1 MDQSRRLSCSTSLYL
16 YSYTSRLDED
26 GVQKN
31 SLFEPLWA
39 KLNYRENME
48 NAPRKPCPTL
58 VGQRRTPRKFLLLRA
73 ARSVLSAKKTDI
85 VGANVTSSS
94 YLPGNWHLQARGRIR

>member
-1 MDQSRRLSCSTSLYL
+1 MDQSRCLSCSTSLYL

-39 KLNYRENME
+39 KLNYRESVE
-48 NAPRKPCPTL
+48 GGDTL
-58 VGQRRTPRKFLLLRA
+58 RIGTAIWKVSRT
-73 ARSVLSAKKTDI
+73 V
-85 VGANVTSSS
+85 
-94 YLPGNWHLQARGRIR
+94 

>member
-1 MDQSRRLSCSTSLYL
+1 MDQSRCLSCSTSLYVFL
-16 YSYTSRLDED
+16 HLSAED